1 MTKNQKKQLTYEE
14 IARKYDITTAKCHT
28 IVRSSYNKIIRTIM
42 ENEEGVNIFQ
52 CVMALREY
60 FNMPEAEA
68 IEKLDDDHKEKIRE
82 WAVKEYGA
90 KEYGINDKSV

>member
-14 IARKYDITTAKCHT
+14 IARKYDITTAKCHS
-28 IVRSSYNKIIRTIM
+28 IVRSSYNKIIRTIL
-42 ENEEGVNIFQ
+42 EEEDVNIFQ

-68 IEKLDDDHKEKIRE
+68 FEKLDDDH
-82 WAVKEYGA
+82 
-90 KEYGINDKSV
+90 